1 MIKHA
6 KTACVGLGHSWMS
19 VLTGFFYT
27 VTACCSS
34 KANELLE
41 ARNWSRSEHR
51 CLMAAVTIW
60 CPHLSTKYLS
70 LAAFNKR
77 TIKSRHKHTQC
88 IYSFYLYTHYQ
99 RKFRNQTSDNMHRW
113 KAEQGRGK
121 EKRKIRR
128 EKSRRE
134 RARRKKMQMREKV
147 GKSWNTVFF
156 QWFVAPEGR
165 KVGSLK
171 RRVRSQLAR
180 WVMKKCTL
188 L

>member
-77 TIKSRHKHTQC
+77 TIKSRHKHTHNV
-88 IYSFYLYTHYQ
+88 STHSISIHIIKGSLEIRLPTICTDEKQ
-99 RKFRNQTSDNMHRW
+99 SR
-113 KAEQGRGK
+113 AEAK
-121 EKRKIRR
+121 
-128 EKSRRE
+128 RRE
-134 RARRKKMQMREKV
+134 RLE
-147 GKSWNTVFF
+147 
-156 QWFVAPEGR
+156 E
-165 KVGSLK
+165 
-171 RRVRSQLAR
+171 RRVEEKEQEERRCRCAKR
-180 WVMKKCTL
+180 
-188 L
+188 